1 MFGNDGR
8 GPAYTNS
15 SEESLTEEPL
25 SSTSTR
31 RVIYSKTNRIQPLKS
46 QGGGQVNVKYD
57 REKYRKYY

>member
-8 GPAYTNS
+8 VPYTQS

-25 SSTSTR
+25 SSTSAR
-31 RVIYSKTNRIQPLKS
+31 RVIYSKTNRPQPLKN
-46 QGGGQVNVKYD
+46 QVTANVKYD